1 LLLGLR
7 QSEQALID
15 GPGITRAVVQ
25 YSSVYLT
32 PFLAPKLTRG
42 ARTPTVTKVWQAAQ
56 IDDKWAKSAW
66 AQKLAQKSRKADL
79 SDFDRFQ
86 VRKLKAQRNREV
98 GKGLKKK
105 TKA

>member
-1 LLLGLR
+1 
-7 QSEQALID
+7 LID

-56 IDDKWAKSAW
+56 
-66 AQKLAQKSRKADL
+66 KLAQKSRKADL